1 MEELKTVV
9 SEVLEARLKKKEAKA
24 DVQAADKEIN
34 TSNARMNAAL
44 VRHPL
49 LCSCVSELET
59 RRHYP

>member
-34 TSNARMNAAL
+34 TSNAL
-44 VRHPL
+44 SLIHI
-49 LCSCVSELET
+49 SEPT
-59 RRHYP
+59 RPY